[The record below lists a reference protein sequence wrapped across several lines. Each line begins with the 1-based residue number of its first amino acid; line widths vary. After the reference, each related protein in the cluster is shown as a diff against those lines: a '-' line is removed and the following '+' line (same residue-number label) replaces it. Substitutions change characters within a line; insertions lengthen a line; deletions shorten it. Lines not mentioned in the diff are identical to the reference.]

1 MKICI
6 ITSTRADF
14 GLLKNLIFKIKK
26 NKIISAIKKLLSN
39 GFQKSLKS
47 SINLYGRSGASELI
61 VKVLKKIETK
71 KLLTRFFL
79 ILIKFKNRP

>member
-6 ITSTRADF
+6 ITSNRADF

-47 SINLYGRSGASELI
+47 SINPYGRSGASELI

-71 KLLTRFFL
+71 KIINKVFFD
-79 ILIKFKNRP
+79 INKI